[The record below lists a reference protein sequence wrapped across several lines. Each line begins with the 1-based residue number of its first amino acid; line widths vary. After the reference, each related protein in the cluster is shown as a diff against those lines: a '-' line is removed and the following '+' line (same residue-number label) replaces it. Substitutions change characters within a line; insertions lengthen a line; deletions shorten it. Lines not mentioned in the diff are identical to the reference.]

1 MVEHFVYTEKVSGS
15 SPLLLIQYKI
25 IMMLIDKF
33 GKYLLKS
40 LPVIDYSINK
50 NNELSIQIPLNK
62 IVPVFFFLKNHTNS
76 QYKIISDIGGVDYP
90 QNKNR
95 FEIVYNILSV
105 RFNSRLRVKIQT
117 NELQSVESI
126 TSVYKGANWFEREIW
141 DFFGVF
147 FSNHPDL
154 RRILTDYGFEGYPLR
169 KDFPLSGYIE
179 VRYDELKKRV
189 VYEPL
194 QLAQEFRQFDFETPW
209 ETIN

>member
-1 MVEHFVYTEKVSGS
+1 
-15 SPLLLIQYKI
+15 
-25 IMMLIDKF
+25 MMLIDKF

-76 QYKIISDIGGVDYP
+76 QYKVISDIGGVDYP

-147 FSNHPDL
+147 FFNHPDL
-154 RRILTDYGFEGYPLR
+154 RRILTDYGFEGFPLR

-194 QLAQEFRQFDFETPW
+194 QLTQEFRQFDFETPW